1 MASRTLTTPLLLLYF
16 ISLSSAIRDGT
27 LLTAADILSS
37 SGYLSMSLTLQIISK
52 SEAPDSP
59 SLTIFSPTDQAFV
72 LSGQPS
78 LSLLRFHFSP
88 LYFSL
93 TTLKS
98 LSTGSKIPTLFANH
112 SLVVTSKVYDNSDI
126 ISLNGVKIHG
136 SPLYDDGS
144 LVIFSV
150 DHFIDPAFEVEGPA
164 PAPGVLRGING
175 GCSVNGDN
183 GGQYSFDEA
192 IGALRSKGYSVLAS
206 FLELQLVG
214 LMDRNLRITVLAP
227 VDEALESSAGNF
239 GKYSS
244 IFRRHVVPCKILWR
258 ELVGFNDGAVLETYM
273 EGFRIRVTR
282 SGDILMLN
290 EVPISCPNL
299 YQNEWLVV
307 HGLQGMLEETE
318 KAIGK

>member
-59 SLTIFSPTDQAFV
+59 SLTIFSPTDQAF
-72 LSGQPS
+72 
-78 LSLLRFHFSP
+78 
-88 LYFSL
+88 
-93 TTLKS
+93 S

-112 SLVVTSKVYDNSDI
+112 SLVVTSEVYDNSDI

-144 LVIFSV
+144 LVIFGV